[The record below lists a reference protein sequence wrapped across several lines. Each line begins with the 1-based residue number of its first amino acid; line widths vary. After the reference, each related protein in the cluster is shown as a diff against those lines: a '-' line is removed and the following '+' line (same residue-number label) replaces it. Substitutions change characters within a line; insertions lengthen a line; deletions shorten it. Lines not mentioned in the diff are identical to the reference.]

1 MIKHKDRIVTI
12 ISMFFPNAKIYL
24 FGSYARGDFT
34 RSSDVDIAID
44 AGAPISLVEKS
55 QIKNM
60 IEALNLIQ
68 NVDVVD
74 YQSIP
79 HLLQQKV
86 LKEGIVWKG

>member
-79 HLLQQKV
+79 PLLQQKV